1 VTTSRSR
8 GSAADSSAGG
18 GRAQQLRP
26 HALGEHAL
34 LADGQRGAIVGPRG
48 DLVWMCAPF
57 WDSEPVFDSLVG
69 GRGVYA
75 ISPHDPAYVWG
86 GSYEPGSLIWSSR
99 WVTDSGITQC
109 REALARPADDDTLTL
124 LRRVEATD
132 GPADLDVLLAPSAG
146 FTDRGPTRLQRFDA
160 DGRSGW
166 TARLGDLHLRWTG
179 AADSEPDSSRAWT
192 QHLRVAPGEH
202 HDLILEISPRA
213 FTEPPPEPDSAWS
226 ATRAAWAAAAVSMT
240 ATIAP
245 RDAAHSHAV
254 LTGLTSPGGGM
265 VAAAT
270 TSLPERSEAGRNY
283 DYRYVWIRDQCYA
296 GQAAAVA
303 GSTDLLDAAVSFVG
317 DRLRADGARMVPA
330 YTTRGEAVP
339 GQRPRSS
346 PPGYP
351 GAELITGNWVNRQFQ
366 LDAFGEALLLL
377 AAAAAQ
383 DRLDLDGWQAVEA
396 AVAAIEHRWTEPDA
410 GIWELDDHRW
420 THSRLTC
427 VAGLRTVA
435 AHAPAP
441 QAGRWSSLAD
451 AILADTARTC
461 LHPDGYW
468 HRGGGRRRPP
478 DGRDPAGRSRPTRGR
493 AVRLPVP
500 PRSTT
505 TRRCRRSIHPLRVH
519 RRPRRP
525 PRRTSGH
532 RGPPVRTQPCLLW
545 SGRTVHRRIRYRAAT
560 TPGEPPPGFRPRTA
574 ARDGGHSQR
583 DALTMGAVDAVANG
597 ASAPNSWSS
606 DRSTATA
613 RRARSS

>member
-166 TARLGDLHLRWTG
+166 TARLSDLHLRWTG

-468 HRGGGRRRPP
+468 Q
-478 DGRDPAGRSRPTRGR
+478 R
-493 AVRLPVP
+493 AVDDPRVDAALLLP
-500 PRSTT
+500 
-505 TRRCRRSIHPLRVH
+505 PLRGALAVDD
-519 RRPRRP
+519 P
-525 PRRTSGH
+525 
-532 RGPPVRTQPCLLW
+532 
-545 SGRTVHRRIRYRAAT
+545 RTVATRQAVLDQLEDELYVYRFRHDQRPLGDAEGAFTLCGFIAALDAHHA
-560 TPGEPPPGFRPRTA
+560 GQAVTA
-574 ARDGGHSQR
+574 ARLFERNRASCGPAGLFTEEFDIGQR
-583 DALTMGAVDAVANG
+583 QLRGNLPQAFVHALLLETAATL
-597 ASAPNSWSS
+597 SATP
-606 DRSTATA
+606 
-613 RRARSS
+613 

>member
-1 VTTSRSR
+1 VTTHHSHGPAAEDTTGDSRTR
-8 GSAADSSAGG
+8 
-18 GRAQQLRP
+18 RLPPQVLQ
-26 HALGEHAL
+26 EYAL
-34 LADGQRGAIVGPRG
+34 LADGQRGAVIGPRG
-48 DLVWMCAPF
+48 DLSWLCAPF
-57 WDSEPVFDSLVG
+57 WDSDPVFDSLVG

-75 ISPHDPAYVWG
+75 ITPHDPAYVWG

-99 WVTDSGITQC
+99 WVTDSGISRC
-109 REALARPADDDTLTL
+109 REALAYPADGDTLTL
-124 LRRVEATD
+124 LRRVEATE

-146 FTDRGPTRLQRFDA
+146 FTGRGPTRVQRFDV

-179 AADSEPDSSRAWT
+179 AAGAEHDSSRAWT
-192 QHLRVAPGEH
+192 QQLHLAPGEQ
-202 HDLILEISPRA
+202 HDLVLEVSPRA
-213 FTEPPPEPDSAWS
+213 FADAPPDPDAAWA
-226 ATRAAWAAAAVSMT
+226 ATRAAWAGAAVSMA
-240 ATIAP
+240 ATVAP

-303 GSTDLLDAAVSFVG
+303 GSTDLLDAAVAFVG

-339 GQRPRSS
+339 GQQPRTS

-351 GAELITGNWVNRQFQ
+351 GADLLTGNWVNRQFQ

-396 AVAAIEHRWTEPDA
+396 AVTAIEHRWTEPDA
-410 GIWELDDHRW
+410 GIWELDNHPW

-427 VAGLRTVA
+427 VAGLRTIA
-435 AHAPAP
+435 GHAPPA

-468 HRGGGRRRPP
+468 K
-478 DGRDPAGRSRPTRGR
+478 R
-493 AVRLPVP
+493 AVDDPRVDAALLLPAV
-500 PRSTT
+500 
-505 TRRCRRSIHPLRVH
+505 
-519 RRPRRP
+519 
-525 PRRTSGH
+525 
-532 RGPPVRTQPCLLW
+532 RGALPIDDP
-545 SGRTVHRRIRYRAAT
+545 RTVATRHAVLDQLEDELYVYRFRHDQRPLADAEGAFTLCGFIAALDAHHAGH
-560 TPGEPPPGFRPRTA
+560 PVTA
-574 ARDGGHSQR
+574 ARLFERNRASCGPAGLFTEEYDIGQR
-583 DALTMGAVDAVANG
+583 QLRGNLPQAFVHALLLE
-597 ASAPNSWSS
+597 
-606 DRSTATA
+606 TAATLA
-613 RRARSS
+613 GPR